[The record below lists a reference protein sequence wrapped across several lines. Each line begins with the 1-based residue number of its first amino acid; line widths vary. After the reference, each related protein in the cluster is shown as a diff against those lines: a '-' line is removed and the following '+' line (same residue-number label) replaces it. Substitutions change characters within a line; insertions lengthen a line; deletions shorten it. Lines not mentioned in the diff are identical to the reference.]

1 MGAFTRFQQG
11 DRRTIAST
19 AAVVVLSAGIATAA
33 VLYDGE
39 ATADVDLDD
48 SGVWVTKESA
58 GLVGRFNTQAQAI
71 DGTLLAG
78 SAAFDV
84 AQEAGDVVV
93 ADDGNSAASVV
104 DVARLKFASST
115 VVPPGAHVAMGGG
128 TVAVLDD
135 ESASLWVVPVDR
147 LPGLDTGKV
156 DPTVELEG
164 AGEVVVS
171 RDGTAYAVVPSTDT
185 LWTVPVD
192 GEPSSRELG
201 LLDRGDDV
209 VLTTVGD
216 EPVVLDRSDA
226 RLRLPGGDVVEVA
239 DAQGAR
245 LQHPGPATDG
255 VAYATSS
262 GLVVQPLDGGAA
274 VTRRASG
281 VPAAPVQLG
290 GCLYGAWSQTGQVV
304 RDCEGTDRD
313 VDRVLEGIDQSTRLE
328 YRVNRN
334 AVVLN
339 DLTSGTLWMAL
350 DEYEKV
356 DDWDVQLP
364 ERADGEDANAEDAK
378 PELVDQTVVDRERQ
392 DPPVA
397 EDDSYGVR
405 PGRSTVLDVLSN
417 DLDPDGDVITA
428 RLVGDQP
435 APLTV
440 ERVLGGKAL
449 QAVVP
454 GDASGSVRFR
464 YEVSDGR
471 GGTDEA
477 NVDVRVVP
485 WDENAAPEQTGEP
498 VLRVQRGGAGQIKV
512 LPFFRDPDGDD
523 VYLATA
529 SATVQG
535 DEVRAYPDGTVEFRD
550 GGSAT
555 GRKKVTLTV
564 GDGRGEVVEGTLWVD
579 VLGDGNEPPVAVGD
593 HVVVTAGEPVTVEPL
608 ANDSDP
614 NGDELRLVSVSQD
627 APAEVTP
634 NYDAGTFTFLSH
646 EPRSY
651 DLLYQVSDGPAT
663 TTGVVRVDVLDP
675 DAADGPPVVVSD
687 TVMLPA
693 GGSALVDVLANDTD
707 PAGGVLVVQSVRVPE
722 DAGVSVAVLAHQ
734 MLRVTETRRIAD
746 PVVLEYTVS
755 NGAHTATGEVRVL
768 PVPAPERLQ
777 PPNAVADEVT
787 VRVGDYVNV
796 PVLANDT
803 HPDGLELE
811 LVGDLEQQVDPA
823 LGEAFVSEDRL
834 RFRAGSQAGTGYAIY
849 KVRDRNGQEDSA
861 QVTIHVRD
869 GEDNAP
875 PVPRDVEARVLA
887 GGTVRVHVPLDG
899 IDPDGDSVQLT
910 GLASGPT
917 QGRAEV
923 VDGYVDYAASER
935 AEGGDSFRYTVQDAR
950 GAVAT
955 GTVRVG
961 IARPPETNQ
970 PPVAVDD
977 HVTVRPERRVAVPAL
992 LNDSDPDGDQIG
1004 LVPGATQ
1011 GGDEVSPEVVD
1022 DRIVVQTPADEGT
1035 YTFYYSIEDTYAA
1048 RASAAVS
1055 VTVAADAPLL
1065 PPIARD
1071 DSVPVAEIL
1080 GRTSVTVPVL
1090 DNDEDPDGAAS
1101 ELEVTTDAPTAT
1113 VTEDGEVEV
1122 ELTASRQV
1130 VTYMVTDVD
1139 GLQAKAFL
1147 VVPGLTDAEP
1157 ILRPG
1162 QAPLEVLSGE
1172 PLEIDIT
1179 DHVLVVEGRTP
1190 RLTASDQVTAVEGE
1204 VAVSGPTT
1212 MTYTSDEG
1220 YQGPAAVTFEVTDG
1234 TGPDDPDAATA
1245 VLTLPITVLPPEN
1258 LPPEP
1263 GSPTGQVAAGE
1274 ESAVDLGRFAT
1285 DPDEDELRFA
1295 LGSLPSG
1302 LGATLAGSRVT
1313 LEAAPDVPKGTV
1325 LRVPYTVTDDQHPP
1339 VDGTLTVE
1347 VVASTRPLA
1356 RAVEDVVDDA
1366 HQGRPV
1372 SVPVLANDSNPFAD
1386 REPLRVVGQPIIETG
1401 AGGTVVDGDQVVV
1414 TPAQDFVGTM
1424 VVRYRVE
1431 DATKDPDR
1439 QVEGRITINV
1449 LGRPEAPARPHV
1461 EEVRSQT
1468 VVLSWTPPVNNGSEI
1483 TSYTVRSDKG
1493 DTFECATTTCTLEGL
1508 TNNVTYT
1515 FTVEATNAVGTSDP
1529 SPASA
1534 EARPDQRPD
1543 PPAAPTLTF
1552 GDRSLVV
1559 TWENA
1564 TYSDRSPIQS
1574 VNLEISPAPA
1584 NGQTQKV
1591 GVTGNRIVWEGL
1603 TNGTAYKVRLQA
1615 VNLAPE
1621 PSEWGEWSATE
1632 IPAGPPAAPAAPT
1645 AQRVDDPVGG
1655 RVRVTW
1661 QAPDGN
1667 GDTNMT
1673 YHLDEYRDGTRTGTT
1688 YTTKNT
1694 AYAIE
1699 GLDDS
1704 SNYSFT
1710 VRAENKAGT
1719 GQASPRSNAVMPYG
1733 TPTVPPTPSAR
1744 LLADTDGK
1752 AQVSWGATADFR
1764 GPGGYY
1770 RVRAIDGAGN
1780 VLGPRNGASPYTF
1793 TGLTNGRNYVFEV
1806 QACNDHTCSAW
1817 SARSNSVSP
1826 YTVPGTP
1833 GVTWH
1838 KATATDG
1845 HFTVRGTANDGGR
1858 PIQRIE
1864 WRLSGDEVREGSRSA
1879 GQGWPFDVGVGGGY
1893 SKSYTLQARACNA
1906 AGCGAW
1912 ASDSGRTDAKPQPS
1926 FTVGRGSSAVGQ
1938 PNCTHSSCGWLT
1950 LTIRDAA
1957 PNTSFSYVCQ
1967 SSTGQISSSWQN
1979 RMRNGTQART
1989 DGNGNFGEVEAWC
2002 YYGRPGQQVWIE
2014 TSIGTTQRM
2023 TW

>member
-1 MGAFTRFQQG
+1 MGVLTRFQHG
-11 DRRTIAST
+11 DRRTAVST
-19 AAVVVLSAGIATAA
+19 AVVVVLSAGIATAA
-33 VLYDGE
+33 VLYEGE

-84 AQEAGDVVV
+84 AQEASEVLV
-93 ADDGNSAASVV
+93 ADDGNSSASVV

-115 VVPPGAHVAMGGG
+115 RLPAGAEVAMGGG
-128 TVAVLDD
+128 KVAVLDD
-135 ESASLWVVPVDR
+135 ETGSLWVTGVDR
-147 LPGLDTGKV
+147 FPTLDTEKA
-156 DPTVELEG
+156 DPTVELDG
-164 AGEVVVS
+164 AGQVAVSRAGTTYVVVP
-171 RDGTAYAVVPSTDT
+171 GTDM
-185 LWTVPVD
+185 LWTVDPD
-192 GEPSSRELG
+192 GETRSRELG
-201 LLDRGDDV
+201 LLDGGDDV
-209 VLTTVGD
+209 VITTVGD
-216 EPVVLDRSDA
+216 EPVVLDRTDA
-226 RLRLPGGDVVEVA
+226 RLWLPGGEVVEVA

-245 LQHPGPATDG
+245 LQQPGRDADD

-262 GLVVQPLDGGAA
+262 GLVLQPLDGGTA
-274 VTRRASG
+274 VTRRAAG

-290 GCLYGAWSQTGQVV
+290 GCVYAAWSQTGQVV

-313 VDRVLEGIDQSTRLE
+313 VDRELEGIDQSTRLE

-356 DDWDVQLP
+356 DDWDIQLP
-364 ERADGEDANAEDAK
+364 ERAEGEDANAEDAK

-397 EDDSYGVR
+397 QDDSYGVR
-405 PGRSTVLDVLSN
+405 PGRATVLDVLAN

-428 RLVGDQP
+428 QLVGDQP
-435 APLTV
+435 EPLTV
-440 ERVLGGKAL
+440 QRVLGGKAL
-449 QAVVP
+449 QAVAP
-454 GDASGSVRFR
+454 GDATGAVQFR

-471 GGTDEA
+471 GGKDEA

-485 WDENAAPEQTGEP
+485 WEENSAPEQTGEP
-498 VLRVQRGGAGQIKV
+498 VLRVQRGGSGEIKV

-529 SATVQG
+529 SSTVQG

-555 GRKKVTLTV
+555 GRKKVAVTV
-564 GDGRGEVVEGTLWVD
+564 GDGQGEVVEGTLWVD
-579 VLGDGNEPPVAVGD
+579 VLGDSQEPPVAVGD

-608 ANDSDP
+608 TNDSDP
-614 NGDELRLVSVSQD
+614 NGDELRLASVSE
-627 APAEVTP
+627 APPARITP
-634 NYDAGTFTFLSH
+634 NHDAGTFTFLAQEPGSH
-646 EPRSY
+646 
-651 DLLYQVSDGPAT
+651 DVLYQVSDGPSS
-663 TTGVVRVDVLDP
+663 TTGVVRVDVQDP

-687 TVMLPA
+687 TAMLPA
-693 GGSALVDVLANDTD
+693 GGSTLVDVLANDTD
-707 PAGGVLVVQSVRVPE
+707 PAGGVLVVQSVRVPD
-722 DAGVSVAVLAHQ
+722 DAGVTVAVLAHQ
-734 MLRVTETRRIAD
+734 MLRVTETRRISK
-746 PVVLEYTVS
+746 PVLVEYTVS
-755 NGAHTATGEVRVL
+755 NGSHTATGEVRVL

-777 PPNAVADEVT
+777 PPNAAPDEVT
-787 VRVGDYVNV
+787 VRVGDYVNI
-796 PVLANDT
+796 PVLSNDT

-811 LVGDLEQQVDPA
+811 LVDDLEQEADPS
-823 LGEAFVSEDRL
+823 LGEAFVSENRL
-834 RFRAGSQAGTGYAIY
+834 RFRAASQAGTAYAIY

-887 GGTVRVHVPLDG
+887 GGTVRVQVPLDG

-917 QGRAEV
+917 KGRAQV
-923 VDGYVDYAASER
+923 VDGFVDYEASER

-970 PPVAVDD
+970 PPVAADD
-977 HVTVRPERRVAVPAL
+977 QVTVRPERRVAVPAL

-1004 LVPGATQ
+1004 LVAGALE
-1011 GGDEVSPEVVD
+1011 GGDEVAPEVVE
-1022 DRIVVQTPADEGT
+1022 DRIVVTTPDDEGT
-1035 YTFYYSIEDTYAA
+1035 YTFYYAIEDTYAA

-1101 ELEVTTDAPTAT
+1101 DLEVTTEASTAT
-1113 VTEDGEVEV
+1113 VTEDGELTV

-1130 VTYMVTDVD
+1130 VTYTVTDVD

-1147 VVPGLTDAEP
+1147 VVPGLTDTEP

-1162 QAPLEVLSGE
+1162 QAPLEVISGE
-1172 PLEIDIT
+1172 PLAIDIT
-1179 DHVLVVEGRTP
+1179 EHVLVVEGRTP

-1204 VAVSGPTT
+1204 VRVDGPTT
-1212 MTYTSDEG
+1212 MTYTSTEG
-1220 YQGPAAVTFEVTDG
+1220 YDGPAAVTFEVTDG
-1234 TGPDDPDAATA
+1234 SGADDPEASTA

-1263 GSPTGQVAAGE
+1263 GAPSGQVAAGE
-1274 ESAVDLGRFAT
+1274 ENAVDLGRFAT
-1285 DPDEDELRFA
+1285 DPDDDELRFT
-1295 LGSLPSG
+1295 LGSLPGG

-1325 LRVPYTVTDDQHPP
+1325 LTVPYTVTDEQHPP
-1339 VDGTLTVE
+1339 VDGELTVE

-1366 HQGRPV
+1366 HQGRAV

-1386 REPLRVVGQPIIETG
+1386 RAPLEIVGQPIIETG
-1401 AGGTVVDGDQVVV
+1401 RGGTVVDGDDVVV
-1414 TPAQDFVGTM
+1414 TPDADFVGTM

-1439 QVEGRITINV
+1439 QVEGRVTINV
-1449 LGRPEAPARPHV
+1449 LGRPEAPARPQV

-1468 VVLSWTPPVNNGSEI
+1468 VVLSWTPPANNGSEI
-1483 TSYTVRSDKG
+1483 TSYTVTSDKG

-1515 FTVEATNAVGTSDP
+1515 FTVTATNEVGTSDP

-1543 PPAAPTLTF
+1543 PPAAPDLEF
-1552 GDRSLVV
+1552 GDKSLVV

-1564 TYSDRSPIQS
+1564 DYTDRSPIQS

-1584 NGQTQKV
+1584 SGQTQKV

-1603 TNGTAYKVRLQA
+1603 TNGTAYKVRVQA

-1655 RVRVTW
+1655 RITVTW
-1661 QAPDGN
+1661 TAPDGN
-1667 GDTNMT
+1667 GDNDMT
-1673 YHLDEYRDGTRTGTT
+1673 YHVDEYRNGSKTRTVSTKGTSQSF
-1688 YTTKNT
+1688 
-1694 AYAIE
+1694 E
-1699 GLDDS
+1699 GLDTS
-1704 SNYSFT
+1704 ANYRYAVT
-1710 VRAENKAGT
+1710 AENKAGR
-1719 GQASPRSNAVMPYG
+1719 GEASPQSNQVMPYG
-1733 TPTVPPTPSAR
+1733 TPTVPPRPSAR
-1744 LLADTDGK
+1744 LLGDTNGK
-1752 AQVSWGATADFR
+1752 AEVSWGGTADFR

-1770 RVRAIDGAGN
+1770 QVRAVDGQGN
-1780 VLGPRNGASPYTF
+1780 TLGPRNAASPYVF
-1793 TGLTNGRNYVFEV
+1793 TGLTNGRNYTFQVL
-1806 QACNDHTCSAW
+1806 ACNDFTCSGW
-1817 SARSNSVSP
+1817 SEASNSVSP
-1826 YTVPGTP
+1826 YTVPSTP

-1838 KATATDG
+1838 KASATDG
-1845 HFTVRGTANDGGR
+1845 HFTVRGPGDNGGR
-1858 PIQRIE
+1858 KVDRIE
-1864 WRLSGDEVREGSRSA
+1864 WKLSGSERNDGSRTS
-1879 GQGWPFDVGVGGGY
+1879 WPFDVGVGGGY
-1893 SKSYTLQARACNA
+1893 GKSYTLEARACNA
-1906 AGCGAW
+1906 AGCGGW
-1912 ASDSGRTDAKPQPS
+1912 ASASGRTDPPPDPRA
-1926 FTVGRGSSAVGQ
+1926 FVTRGASVRTDT
-1938 PNCTHSSCGWLT
+1938 CTHSSCSYFVVNTRDFQPGTYNIECWGHGSNGWEN
-1950 LTIRDAA
+1950 I
-1957 PNTSFSYVCQ
+1957 V
-1967 SSTGQISSSWQN
+1967 
-1979 RMRNGTQART
+1979 
-1989 DGNGNFGEVEAWC
+1989 
-2002 YYGRPGQQVWIE
+2002 RPGHSYSRHLSANGELQLPCYFGWPGRDVAVKINGVEYERRAW
-2014 TSIGTTQRM
+2014 
-2023 TW
+2023 